1 MEFNQTIDD
10 EQAFTRQFEDH
21 GYISVF
27 MLQNLSENF
36 TNVASVLFFTG
47 TVLML
52 ELIALHFNRYVCMV
66 ILTYRRY
73 TWLSMVKQF
82 FCFNFLIIV
91 LLENSLQFM
100 IFSIINILNV
110 KIVLK
115 TCHST
120 ISATRLAK

>member
-1 MEFNQTIDD
+1 
-10 EQAFTRQFEDH
+10 
-21 GYISVF
+21 

-47 TVLML
+47 IVLML
-52 ELIALHFNRYVCMV
+52 ELLALHFNRYACIV

-110 KIVLK
+110 KIVLS
-115 TCHST
+115 TCNS
-120 ISATRLAK
+120 ILSATRQAK